1 LISKLVI
8 AAALIWAAALPVGA
22 AFAEDVTPLAP
33 PAPALPSATDARVP
47 EPQNVLGVPPLE
59 TPRTPKSFNLDV
71 KVDGGGVRLGGQL
84 LGNKGVSSAWVGAQ
98 VQGNSYGV
106 IGGFQGNG
114 QPPRDFNLNLELLPG
129 WVQTATRIWLL
140 LH

>member
-1 LISKLVI
+1 M
-8 AAALIWAAALPVGA
+8 
-22 AFAEDVTPLAP
+22 
-33 PAPALPSATDARVP
+33 
-47 EPQNVLGVPPLE
+47 
-59 TPRTPKSFNLDV
+59 
-71 KVDGGGVRLGGQL
+71 
-84 LGNKGVSSAWVGAQ
+84 
-98 VQGNSYGV
+98 QGHSYGV

>member
-8 AAALIWAAALPVGA
+8 AATLVWAVALPVAAAL
-22 AFAEDVTPLAP
+22 AEDVTALTP
-33 PAPALPSATDARVP
+33 PSPALPSAADARAP
-47 EPQNVLGVPPLE
+47 EPHSVPGVPPVE

-71 KVDGGGVRLGGQL
+71 KVDGSGIRLGGQL
-84 LGNKGVSSAWVGAQ
+84 LGNRGVSSAWVGAQ
-98 VQGNSYGV
+98 MQGHSYGV